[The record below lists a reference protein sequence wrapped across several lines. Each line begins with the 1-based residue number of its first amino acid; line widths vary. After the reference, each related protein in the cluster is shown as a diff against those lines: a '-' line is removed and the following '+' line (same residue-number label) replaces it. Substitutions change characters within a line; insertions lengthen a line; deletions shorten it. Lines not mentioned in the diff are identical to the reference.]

1 MKRLFFILLSALSA
15 VFTLGCPGNG
25 ASDGGTPD
33 ADEPP
38 GVEITVSGTTYVYP
52 LAAAYV
58 SDAGLPAVSLA
69 GLTLRMEEPLKVALK
84 DPTGILGSQ
93 TLTSGGAFSFTQ
105 VPMDLVNLGLAAG
118 VRDDSDAG
126 TGPRVIRSA
135 TTLYDVALQGKK
147 PDADLVGLKAWAVP
161 TAFHEKLTLAVTAAK
176 VTQVTTPKNPKS
188 TLIEAGFILGQVVD
202 STGAPVT
209 GAVITTSPVAMASQI
224 VYPTADFSTTQGAT
238 SSNGLFIFIHD
249 GDQQPVTF
257 SFVVKDKPEYLLRKG
272 GAALDAC
279 LLITVYPGKVAP

>member
-1 MKRLFFILLSALSA
+1 VKRLLFTLLSALLA
-15 VFTLGCPGNG
+15 VFTLGCPGNSG
-25 ASDGGTPD
+25 TDGGVD
-33 ADEPP
+33 GGEVDPP
-38 GVEITVSGTTYVYP
+38 SVEITVSGTTYVYP
-52 LAAAYV
+52 LAAAFLT
-58 SDAGLPAVSLA
+58 DAGLPAVGLA

-93 TLTSGGAFSFTQ
+93 TLTSAGTFSFAK

-126 TGPRVIRSA
+126 TPRVIRSA

-147 PDADLVGLKAWAVP
+147 PDTDQVGQKAWAVP
-161 TAFHEKLTLAVTAAK
+161 VPFHDKLTAAVTPAKVAAVTAL
-176 VTQVTTPKNPKS
+176 KNPKT
-188 TLIEAGFILGQVVD
+188 TLVEAGFILGQIVD
-202 STGAPVT
+202 STGAPVANAT
-209 GAVITTSPVAMASQI
+209 LTTSPAALANQV
-224 VYPTADFSTTQGAT
+224 VYPTADFSTTQAAT

-257 SFVVKDKPEYLLRKG
+257 SFVVKDKPEYLSRKG